1 MATRPRQPRLSDRVL
16 ESKEVVMV
24 RPLTRIAAGLVSV
37 ALFLSADVCVGQPL
51 ALQPV
56 EDREGRFVISVPP
69 TWRVEQS
76 WKDLP
81 ALSALSPEP
90 PEAPPDSVEVFVRD
104 MSFPLSPEGCAQQ
117 VAIAMRMTIHEWTT
131 LSEGSDSV
139 GGLAA
144 YSRAYTWRLKHG
156 AERRSL
162 QTCVPLGRRVF
173 VIIGTT
179 TNSPSHVAQNLPELV
194 RIMGTFRP
202 GSAAVPSA
210 HELPGGGNR

>member
-1 MATRPRQPRLSDRVL
+1 VL
-16 ESKEVVMV
+16 EGKGKVMV
-24 RPLTRIAAGLVSV
+24 RPATLIAVGLVSA
-37 ALFLSADVCVGQPL
+37 ALFLSAGISVGQPA

-56 EDREGRFVISVPP
+56 EDREGRFVISLPP

-76 WKDLP
+76 WTDLP
-81 ALSALSPEP
+81 ALSAVSLEP
-90 PEAPPDSVEVFVRD
+90 SETPPDSVEVFVRD
-104 MSFPLSPEGCAQQ
+104 MSFPLSPQACAQQ

-131 LSEGSDSV
+131 LSEGSDSI

-144 YSRAYTWRLKHG
+144 YSRAYTWHRKRG

-179 TNSPSHVAQNLPELV
+179 MNSPSHVAQNLPELV

-202 GSAAVPSA
+202 GPAPAPSGLEPRA
-210 HELPGGGNR
+210 EDNR

>member
-1 MATRPRQPRLSDRVL
+1 MNGSF
-16 ESKEVVMV
+16 ESKGNVMV
-24 RPLTRIAAGLVSV
+24 RPAFLIAVAGLVSV
-37 ALFLSADVCVGQPL
+37 DLFLSAGISLGQPS

-76 WKDLP
+76 RRDLP
-81 ALSALSPEP
+81 ALSARSFES

-104 MSFPLSPEGCAQQ
+104 MLFPLSPQACAQQ

-131 LSEGSDSV
+131 LSEGPESI
-139 GGLAA
+139 GGLPA
-144 YSRAYTWRLKHG
+144 YSRAYTWHLKDG

-179 TNSPSHVAQNLPELV
+179 MNNPSHVTLNLPELA

-202 GSAAVPSA
+202 GLAPVP
-210 HELPGGGNR
+210 PGLEQMASGDR